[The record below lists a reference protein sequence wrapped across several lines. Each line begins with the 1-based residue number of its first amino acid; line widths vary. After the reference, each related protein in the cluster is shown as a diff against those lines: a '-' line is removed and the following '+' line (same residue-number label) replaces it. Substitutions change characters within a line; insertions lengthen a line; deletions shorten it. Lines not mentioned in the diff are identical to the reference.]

1 MGFYFFCL
9 LIGLPSVI
17 MLGIFGF
24 RSQSVKKELLKIE
37 KEKLEVEKKKFHLL
51 ELQEENKLLDKK
63 IDNDLD

>member
-1 MGFYFFCL
+1 
-9 LIGLPSVI
+9 